1 MIFFSLLI
9 LTISNERGFRKH
21 MNEQNDFDLPIK
33 TKTSPKSLNYP
44 SEWNDDE
51 CLSNNQVT
59 CHN

>member
-1 MIFFSLLI
+1 
-9 LTISNERGFRKH
+9 